1 MESLQEPETIQLIED
16 MGSIKKHNRCL
27 EVFEGLEGTLYYL
40 VLLWETKQGI
50 LGKQRKLLAEM

>member
-27 EVFEGLEGTLYYL
+27 EVFEGLEGI
-40 VLLWETKQGI
+40 LLFSFALGNKARYTRKTEETI
-50 LGKQRKLLAEM
+50 S